1 MNAISLP
8 NDLTALFDK
17 REDLKSKIS
26 DLQKELKIV
35 NKSLQDQF
43 EETAR
48 MQLAQQGKDFGQTSM
63 TNGDFKVTVDF
74 KKRVVWD
81 EATLLRVLG
90 AMDDETA
97 RHLATV
103 KYSVA
108 EAKFQNATPDI
119 KAALSEA
126 RTVELQGV
134 SVDIKGR
141 RANNA

>member
-43 EETAR
+43 EETAK

-63 TNGDFKVTVDF
+63 TSGEFKVTVDF

-134 SVDIKGR
+134 SVDIKRKEGE
-141 RANNA
+141 

>member
-1 MNAISLP
+1 MNVVSFP
-8 NDLTALFDK
+8 NDLTALFNK
-17 REDLKSKIS
+17 REDLKTKI
-26 DLQKELKIV
+26 DNLQKELKIV

-43 EETAR
+43 EETAK
-48 MQLAQQGKDFGQTSM
+48 MQLSQQGKDFGQTTM
-63 TNGDFKVTVDF
+63 NNGDFKVTVDF
-74 KKRVVWD
+74 RKKVVWD
-81 EATLLRVLG
+81 EAVLLRVLNSL
-90 AMDDETA
+90 DEDTA

-134 SVDIKGR
+134 SVDLKR
-141 RANNA
+141 REDD

>member
-43 EETAR
+43 EETAK

-63 TNGDFKVTVDF
+63 TNGDLKITVDF

-134 SVDIKGR
+134 SVDIKRKEGE
-141 RANNA
+141 

>member
-1 MNAISLP
+1 MNVVSFP
-8 NDLTALFDK
+8 NDLTALFNK
-17 REDLKSKIS
+17 REDLKTQI
-26 DLQKELKIV
+26 DNLQKELKIV

-43 EETAR
+43 EETAK
-48 MQLAQQGKDFGQTSM
+48 MQLSQQGKDFGQTTMNS
-63 TNGDFKVTVDF
+63 GDFKVTVDF
-74 KKRVVWD
+74 RKKVVWD
-81 EATLLRVLG
+81 EAVLLRVLNSL
-90 AMDDETA
+90 DEDTA

-134 SVDIKGR
+134 SVDLKR
-141 RANNA
+141 REDD

>member
-48 MQLAQQGKDFGQTSM
+48 MQLAKQGKDFGQTSM
-63 TNGDFKVTVDF
+63 TNGDFKITVDF

-134 SVDIKGR
+134 SVDIKRKEGE
-141 RANNA
+141 

>member
-126 RTVELQGV
+126 RTVELHGV
-134 SVDIKGR
+134 SVDLKRKEGE
-141 RANNA
+141 

>member
-1 MNAISLP
+1 MNVVSFP
-8 NDLTALFDK
+8 NDLTALFNK
-17 REDLKSKIS
+17 REDLKTQI
-26 DLQKELKIV
+26 DNLQKELKIV

-43 EETAR
+43 EETAK
-48 MQLAQQGKDFGQTSM
+48 MQLSQQGKDFGQTTM
-63 TNGDFKVTVDF
+63 NNGDFKVTVDF
-74 KKRVVWD
+74 RKKVVWD
-81 EATLLRVLG
+81 EAVLLRVLNSL
-90 AMDDETA
+90 DEDTA

-134 SVDIKGR
+134 SVDIKRKEGE
-141 RANNA
+141 